1 MAFIHEPGWGSLLT
15 NNDKKS
21 DKAPDLTGVLK
32 LERAYAAGEE
42 IKIGGWT
49 KHTPKGVIIRLKEN
63 NWKPDG
69 AKTYPV
75 ETNRRDDNEVPF

>member
-15 NNDKKS
+15 NFDKKN

-32 LERAYAAGEE
+32 LERDYKAGEE
-42 IKIGGWT
+42 IRISGWN
-49 KHTPKGVIIRLKEN
+49 KQTPKGVIIRLKEN

-69 AKTYPV
+69 AKTYPL
-75 ETNRRDDNEVPF
+75 ETNRDAGDVPF